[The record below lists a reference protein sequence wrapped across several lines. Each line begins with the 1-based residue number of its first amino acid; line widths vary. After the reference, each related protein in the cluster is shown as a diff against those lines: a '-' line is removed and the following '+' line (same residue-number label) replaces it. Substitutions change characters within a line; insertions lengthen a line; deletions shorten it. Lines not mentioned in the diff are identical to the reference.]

1 MSVRVYY
8 KSNVK
13 SYTKTWQIT
22 LSNCHHFTMKGFRIS
37 TSRVPSTTINT
48 HAKSL
53 IKNCRPSAAA
63 KSHLASRNAEMAQ
76 QRAARASAQSSFN
89 NKNSG
94 NHGGANDISPAH
106 VKLIEKYRYGGLCG
120 YGKLWFLELLFCRVG
135 QIIQE
140 PDIIRLYQETW
151 YDFLRFVSGK

>member
-1 MSVRVYY
+1 
-8 KSNVK
+8 
-13 SYTKTWQIT
+13 
-22 LSNCHHFTMKGFRIS
+22 MKGFRIS

-140 PDIIRLYQETW
+140 PDIIRLYQET
-151 YDFLRFVSGK
+151 